1 MIMKMMTIYNWWWR
15 ESRLGGKAMLVL
27 SAYQHGLTHSITS
40 YVRVIWYPRIYT
52 HRQQQQQHPHNSNR
66 LIHKLF
72 LFLLYNTFYPLL
84 LAHTSFS
91 SLFLLVLFVR
101 SNSSSLSLR
110 WRNSTWWG
118 VLVSLAF
125 SFVRE
130 KERKYSFIHSSY
142 GIATTIK

>member
-1 MIMKMMTIYNWWWR
+1 MKMMTIYNGWWR

-72 LFLLYNTFYPLL
+72 LFLLSKTFSLL
-84 LAHTSFS
+84 LLRSHFVFIPFATCSFR
-91 SLFLLVLFVR
+91 SLQFKFSFFEMEKLNMMRCSRLVLSCSR
-101 SNSSSLSLR
+101 
-110 WRNSTWWG
+110 
-118 VLVSLAF
+118 
-125 SFVRE
+125 
-130 KERKYSFIHSSY
+130 ERKKIFIYSSY
-142 GIATTIK
+142 DIAAIK